1 MPGIFELKRTNNGQF
16 MFNLRAGNGEIILT
30 SPRYKTKEYAEAAIG
45 SVRANAPLDARYD
58 RRTAN
63 PGEPYFVLKTGGG
76 EALGRS
82 ELYSSGQAL
91 ENGIASVQRN
101 APDAHV
107 RDLSVGLAGAR

>member
-1 MPGIFELKRTNNGQF
+1 MPGVFELKQTDTGQF
-16 MFNLRAGNGEIILT
+16 MFNLRA
-30 SPRYKTKEYAEAAIG
+30 R
-45 SVRANAPLDARYD
+45 VRANAPLDARYE

-63 PGEPYFVLKTGGG
+63 PGEPYFVLKAGGG

-82 ELYSSGQAL
+82 ELHSSGQAL

-101 APDAHV
+101 APDAHI